1 MTTPVRIPS
10 PSTVAPDLDLDV
22 RFHVRR
28 RSGARPNRPAIRAA
42 CAAAIAGEGVT
53 GPVILTLTV
62 TDDDEIHQINLQHRN
77 VDRPTDVLSFPL
89 LGGAPD
95 DGTDSF
101 ALPPGMPRELGD
113 VIVSYPRAVAQ
124 AEEYGH
130 SVERELTY
138 LVVHGVLHILGHDH
152 EIPDEQAVM
161 RAKEEAAMAVVGLLR
176 TPT

>member
-1 MTTPVRIPS
+1 MTTTPRIPN
-10 PSTVAPDLDLDV
+10 PSAVAPDLDLDV

-42 CAAAIAGEGVT
+42 CAAAISGEGVS

-62 TDDDEIHQINLQHRN
+62 TDDDEIHRINLQHRN
-77 VDRPTDVLSFPL
+77 VDRATDVLSFPL
-89 LGGAPD
+89 V

-124 AEEYGH
+124 ADEYGH

-152 EIPDEQAVM
+152 EIPEEQAIM